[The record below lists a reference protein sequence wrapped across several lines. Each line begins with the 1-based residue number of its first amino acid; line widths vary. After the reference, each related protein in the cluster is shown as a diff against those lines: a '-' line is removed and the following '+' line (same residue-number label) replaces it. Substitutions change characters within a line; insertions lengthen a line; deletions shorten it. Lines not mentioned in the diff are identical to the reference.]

1 MLLLN
6 TWQKYLSTRSGWEA
20 GRRKTFFLWRY
31 YFKIRKHWNEENSVW
46 GKKKKAIQIVFSYI
60 ISQLFYR
67 VKHGTKILLLHFRR
81 WNILDSRS
89 DLTSLLCLP
98 GPHVPSS
105 SAPAALLLA
114 LHTFDSP
121 APDSTTS
128 LLSRCV
134 AYSEYLTI

>member
-1 MLLLN
+1 MGER
-6 TWQKYLSTRSGWEA
+6 QGE
-20 GRRKTFFLWRY
+20 RKLFFFEDITSKLESIEMKR
-31 YFKIRKHWNEENSVW
+31 IVC
-46 GKKKKAIQIVFSYI
+46 GGKKKAIQIVFSYI

-89 DLTSLLCLP
+89 DLASLLRLP